1 MSSSYTVHVS
11 GLAPETTD
19 TKLSDFFSFCGK
31 LTSVK
36 KNGTEADITFEKQ
49 SAMRTALMLNGGTL
63 DGAHLTV
70 TSASPEANTDKAST
84 PPPADSE
91 PTIAQEDK
99 PKGISSRFLNFV
111 NNIDKKAGERLVGEG
126 HTVSQKLREDAAT
139 AYAKAEQVD
148 KDKGVS
154 ERFHQYYTKALGT
167 PLGQKVANFYT
178 QTQKQ
183 LLDVHDEAKR
193 IAQEKKAASGA
204 ATPAHVEG
212 SETAPAATSAST
224 GATEKADTAAAAPAT
239 EKSA

>member
-1 MSSSYTVHVS
+1 M
-11 GLAPETTD
+11 
-19 TKLSDFFSFCGK
+19 
-31 LTSVK
+31 
-36 KNGTEADITFEKQ
+36 
-49 SAMRTALMLNGGTL
+49 
-63 DGAHLTV
+63 
-70 TSASPEANTDKAST
+70 
-84 PPPADSE
+84 
-91 PTIAQEDK
+91 
-99 PKGISSRFLNFV
+99 
-111 NNIDKKAGERLVGEG
+111 
-126 HTVSQKLREDAAT
+126 SQKLREDAAT